1 MSRHFLSSLLEPSSL
16 LICTDKEIKNISLPD
31 NIKKNLVDIT
41 CIQNKDLSIKHYDK
55 YNTHIVDSVDLI
67 LVCVPNSILDETL
80 CFLKQFNPRSAI
92 ILNHD
97 ASVLCP
103 KNIKDLCRKWAND
116 CKCELLGPDSFGI
129 QRPSAFLNL
138 SPNFPT
144 VRSGRVALISQSRS
158 IVSVIIDW
166 AAEANVGF
174 SLVLFTGKET
184 SLSLS
189 KVMDYLI
196 WDYYTESIVLY
207 LENIDDVREFISS
220 LRALARIKPV
230 IVLKAGHHDYEDIV
244 FSVVMR
250 RTGAVRIRYFSQ
262 LFSAVKILAYPN
274 KLNGRKIALFSNG
287 TGPLKLALDKIYA
300 SPMLLKGNIS
310 ENTIHSMHPLFDKIS
325 IVDCCSIIVDK
336 FLDKDLVINIINLFL
351 SDDDID
357 GILVLLAPDYYSDMI
372 SVIEA
377 LTKIISEVKKP
388 IVTCLMGDVG
398 MRPLGEICYRSG
410 IPIFRTPE
418 SSAYAMSVLA
428 EYYYNQQLLLQVQPS
443 IPFYVLPKLDD
454 IRSLLSL
461 AISNCRHNLN
471 LQEIRTMFNVFD
483 MEIKF
488 SLEGKFLVGSSG
500 PIEIRVWR
508 DNIFGPV
515 IQLGSSIINNNHI
528 DNASTLNME
537 IPPLNNFLA
546 GQLIERSNV
555 FINKLD
561 IENNHFKTLQLMLV
575 QISEMLI
582 SLPDIY
588 SLCLGPFFITNNGI
602 VSDNAM
608 VEIVKY
614 GNDNLVGVDYPHMAI
629 HPYPSDLVKRCCLKD
644 GTICLVRPIRP
655 EDAEILQDFIRG
667 LSDRSRYMRFIS
679 AMRELTP
686 RMLSHYTQIDYQ
698 RELALVAIINESNN
712 NGKYARDTMVGF
724 VHCLCNED
732 GLGVEYALV
741 VGDKWQRLGL
751 GNKLMIYMI
760 DAAKKRGF
768 KYIDGFVLSSNRPML
783 ALLKNLGF
791 ISKADPED
799 KSIHRVY
806 FDLNN
811 Y

>member
-1 MSRHFLSSLLEPSSL
+1 MSRHFLSPLLEPSSL
-16 LICTDKEIKNISLPD
+16 LLCSDKKINNISLPD
-31 NIKKNLVDIT
+31 NIKKNLICIT
-41 CIQNKDLSIKHYDK
+41 CLQNRDLSIKYYDK
-55 YNTHIVDSVDLI
+55 YNINIVDSIDLI
-67 LVCVPNSILDETL
+67 IVCVPNIILKETL
-80 CFLKQFNPRSAI
+80 YFLRQFNPKAAI

-97 ASVLCP
+97 ASVLCS
-103 KNIKDLCRKWAND
+103 KEIKDLCKKWAID

-166 AAEANVGF
+166 AAGTNVGF

-189 KVMDYLI
+189 KVIDYLI
-196 WDYYTESIVLY
+196 WDYYTDSIVLY
-207 LENIDDVREFISS
+207 LENIDDVREFISA

-230 IVLKAGHHDYEDIV
+230 IVVKAGHHDYDDIV

-250 RTGAVRIRYFSQ
+250 RTGAVRMRYFSQ
-262 LFSAVKILAYPN
+262 LFSAVKVLAYPN
-274 KLNGRKIALFSNG
+274 KLNGRKIALLSNG

-300 SPMLLKGNIS
+300 SSMLLKSNLS
-310 ENTIHSMHPLFDKIS
+310 ENTINSIKPLFDKLS
-325 IVDCCSIIVDK
+325 VFDCCSIIVDR
-336 FLDKDLVINIINLFL
+336 FLDKDIVIKILNLFL
-351 SDDDID
+351 SDDNID
-357 GILVLLAPDYYSDMI
+357 GILVLLAPDYYSDMLSI
-372 SVIEA
+372 VEA

-388 IVTCLMGDVG
+388 IITCLMGDFG
-398 MRPLGEICYRSG
+398 IKSLGEVFGSSK
-410 IPIFRTPE
+410 IPIFQTPE
-418 SSAYAMSVLA
+418 SSAYAMNVLA
-428 EYYYNQQLLLQVQPS
+428 EHYYNQQLLLQVQPS
-443 IPFYVLPKLDD
+443 IPFYILPNLDD
-454 IRSLLSL
+454 IRSLFSL
-461 AISNCRHNLN
+461 IISNGRHTLN
-471 LQEIRTMFNVFD
+471 QQEIKTMFNAFD
-483 MEIKF
+483 MKIKF
-488 SLEGKFLVGSSG
+488 SLEGKFLAGSSG

-515 IQLGSSIINNNHI
+515 IQLGVSIIKNNYKYNT
-528 DNASTLNME
+528 STLNME

-555 FINKLD
+555 FINKSD
-561 IENNHFKTLQLMLV
+561 INHNHFRRLQLILV

-582 SLPDIY
+582 ALPDIY
-588 SLCLGPFFITNNGI
+588 YLCLGPFFITNSDI
-602 VSDNAM
+602 VSDHSS
-608 VEIVKY
+608 VEIIKY
-614 GNDNLVGVDYPHMAI
+614 GNNNLVNIDYPHMAI
-629 HPYPSDLVKRCCLKD
+629 HPYPSDLVKTCCLKD
-644 GTICLVRPIRP
+644 ETICLVRPIRP
-655 EDAEILQDFIRG
+655 EDAEMLQDFIRG

-698 RELALVAIINESNN
+698 RELALVAIINESD
-712 NGKYARDTMVGF
+712 GKYNKDVMIGF

-741 VGDKWQRLGL
+741 VGDNWQRLGL

-768 KYIDGFVLSSNRPML
+768 KYIDGFVLSNNRPML

-799 KSIHRVY
+799 RSICRVY
-806 FDLNN
+806 FNLNK